1 MSLMITIRKT
11 LLGR

>member
-1 MSLMITIRKT
+1 MGKPEIRKT